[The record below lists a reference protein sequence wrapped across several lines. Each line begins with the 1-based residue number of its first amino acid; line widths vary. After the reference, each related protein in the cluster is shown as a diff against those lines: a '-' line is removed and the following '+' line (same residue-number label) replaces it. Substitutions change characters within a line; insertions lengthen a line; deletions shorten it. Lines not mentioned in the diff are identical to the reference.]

1 MKKIL
6 RIIIFFALSFILITC
21 KTMDEK
27 EKPSTKLDKNTD
39 QIKTVETGKKN
50 SHQGSENTDT
60 QNENENE
67 TSHQEINSEQTIP
80 VAPKKE
86 KDKNIISID
95 KNTIVIKER
104 SDYRTYINGKYS
116 GLTYR
121 ESEIYLQKKSQ
132 GGGGFFSGNAFVIQ
146 DTRRN
151 LVSQV
156 KKVDEVL
163 NISFVKNADGSENF
177 YEDEGFPLL
186 REFFD
191 SLNLDYQNMAVGT
204 YWDEKIKLSVFPL
217 KERGA
222 VQLSALA
229 RFEYAG
235 LSEFLGNEVYKIKA
249 KYALRN
255 NENSNFTAIAGT
267 RDVEI
272 FLSTKN
278 NAVLFV
284 REKTAEQFSYPD
296 GTVVKNEGSLLHF
309 YNYNFATKKIT
320 KDTNDKITNFENL
333 NPKTGE
339 NTNIDF
345 GKSDNYEVEN
355 TELGLKLRLQ
365 NLRFVA
371 DKDILLSGEESKLD
385 EIATILK
392 QFGEKRFFVEGHTAS
407 TGQPQAEKRLSEARA
422 LVVVKELV
430 KRGIPENFFL
440 YAGAGA
446 KKPLSSNTTSEGMA
460 KNRRVEITIL
470 E

>member
-1 MKKIL
+1 MKRFL
-6 RIIIFFALSFILITC
+6 RIIGFLGLSVFVFAC
-21 KTMDEK
+21 KTVEAKETYANSEK
-27 EKPSTKLDKNTD
+27 AETQPRIEIKQEVASVQTTPNSAKDVKTVKDKNT
-39 QIKTVETGKKN
+39 ISV
-50 SHQGSENTDT
+50 DT
-60 QNENENE
+60 
-67 TSHQEINSEQTIP
+67 
-80 VAPKKE
+80 
-86 KDKNIISID
+86 
-95 KNTIVIKER
+95 NTIVIKER

-132 GGGGFFSGNAFVIQ
+132 GERDFFSGNAFVIQ

-151 LVSQV
+151 MVSQV

-163 NISFVKNADGSENF
+163 DVSFVKNADGSEVF
-177 YEDEGFPLL
+177 TADVGFPLL

-191 SLNLDYQNMAVGT
+191 SLNLDYQNMTVGT
-204 YWDEKIKLSVFPL
+204 YWEENIKLSVFPL

-222 VQLSALA
+222 VPLSALA

-235 LSEFLGNEVYKIKA
+235 LSEFLGNEVYKVKA

-255 NENSNFTAIAGT
+255 NEGSNFNAIAGT
-267 RDVEI
+267 RDAEI

-284 REKTAEQFSYPD
+284 REKTSEQFSYAD

-320 KDTNDKITNFENL
+320 KDTSNKITSLENL
-333 NPKTGE
+333 NSQTGE
-339 NTNIDF
+339 NTKIDF
-345 GKSDNYEVEN
+345 GKSENYEVEN

-371 DKDILLSGEESKLD
+371 DKDILLSGEDVKLD
-385 EIATILK
+385 EIANVLK

-407 TGQPQAEKRLSEARA
+407 TGQPQAEKRLSEDRA
-422 LVVVKELV
+422 LAVVGELV
-430 KRGIPENFFL
+430 KRGIPEHVFL
-440 YAGAGA
+440 YGGAGA
-446 KKPLSSNTTSEGMA
+446 TKPLATNATAEGMA